1 MLRKQIYRKEEDEDT
16 VKITR
21 NSKVAR
27 KKTVDHHLSDVS
39 SVMNSSEFYSVGEDG
54 SDEQY
59 ADETQRYSIMKEH
72 SENPVNFV
80 FDKYVKMEK
89 DASYL
94 KEKTCEKEEFDSV
107 DERSR

>member
-1 MLRKQIYRKEEDEDT
+1 
-16 VKITR
+16 
-21 NSKVAR
+21 
-27 KKTVDHHLSDVS
+27 
-39 SVMNSSEFYSVGEDG
+39 
-54 SDEQY
+54 
-59 ADETQRYSIMKEH
+59 MKEH

-94 KEKTCEKEEFDSV
+94 KEQTCEKDEFDSV